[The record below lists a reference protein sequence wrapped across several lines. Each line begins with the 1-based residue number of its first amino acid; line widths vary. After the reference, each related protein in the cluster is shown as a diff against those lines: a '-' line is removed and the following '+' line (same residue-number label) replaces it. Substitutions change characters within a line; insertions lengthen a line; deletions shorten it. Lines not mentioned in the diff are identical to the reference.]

1 MSRSITAGRACALLL
16 AIAIP
21 CAGVAHARDHATG
34 GARSVAGAQEFLRQ
48 VLPGNRYASTMMS
61 EILERAGR
69 EGLRAHFEPLP
80 PIFDAA
86 PLAKCRSLLL
96 ADIRATDLV
105 VRDPATGEAAV
116 SALAELVNDEVVGSP
131 DGFDFGSIRAL
142 RQSGNRVL
150 LRFAGEQSDAVLYLE
165 GEETAA
171 RVHTALDYLRRHCDA
186 SAATGF

>member
-1 MSRSITAGRACALLL
+1 MSKRSSGRACALVL
-16 AIAIP
+16 AIAALG
-21 CAGVAHARDHATG
+21 AGAAHAQD
-34 GARSVAGAQEFLRQ
+34 GAVGEGRSIASAQEFLRQ

-69 EGLRAHFEPLP
+69 QGLRGHFEPLP
-80 PIFDAA
+80 PVFDAA
-86 PLAKCRSLLL
+86 PLAECRSLLL

-105 VRDPATGEAAV
+105 VRDPATGERAV
-116 SALAELVNDEVVGSP
+116 SALADLVDDNAVGSP

-165 GEETAA
+165 GEEMAA
-171 RVHTALDYLRRHCDA
+171 RVHAALDYLRRHCDA